1 MKPTPKGW
9 PRLSASV
16 FYDDPRAAIDWLCKA
31 FDFEK
36 RMVVEGDDG
45 TIVHSELMYGEGMV
59 MVSGTAQTT
68 KRDDYSAMYA
78 SPKSLGS
85 KLTSAFCFFVD
96 DCDAHHKH
104 AVENGAKIVREP
116 TTSDYG
122 DDYWTDRSYG
132 ALDPEGHLW
141 WFMQRLVT
149 GRERG

>member
-31 FDFEK
+31 FGFEK

-45 TIVHSELMYGEGMV
+45 TIVHSQLMFGEGMV
-59 MVSGTAQTT
+59 MVGGTAASS
-68 KRDDYSAMYA
+68 KREDWSANYS
-78 SPKSLGS
+78 SPKSIGGKITGAL
-85 KLTSAFCFFVD
+85 CFFVD
-96 DCDAHHKH
+96 DCDAHHDV
-104 AVENGAKIVREP
+104 AVANGAKIAREP
-116 TTSDYG
+116 ATNDYG

-141 WFMQRLVT
+141 WFMQRI
-149 GRERG
+149 RG

>member
-16 FYDDPRAAIDWLCKA
+16 YYDDPRAAIEWLCKA

-59 MVSGTAQTT
+59 MVGGTGVRDGKEEYT
-68 KRDDYSAMYA
+68 KHCA
-78 SPKSLGS
+78 SPKSLGG
-85 KLTSAFCFFVD
+85 KITSSFCFFVD
-96 DCDAHHKH
+96 DCDQHHAH
-104 AVENGAKIVREP
+104 AVASGAKIIREP

-132 ALDPEGHLW
+132 AMDPEGHLW
-141 WFMQRLVT
+141 WFMQRIK
-149 GRERG
+149 GG

>member
-16 FYDDPRAAIDWLCKA
+16 YYDDPRAAIEWLCKA

-45 TIVHSELMYGEGMV
+45 TIVHSELTFGEGLV
-59 MVSGTAQTT
+59 MIGGTEANSKGEKFATNYT
-68 KRDDYSAMYA
+68 
-78 SPKSLGS
+78 SPKSIGGKFTGAL
-85 KLTSAFCFFVD
+85 CFFVD
-96 DCDAHHKH
+96 DCDAHH
-104 AVENGAKIVREP
+104 AVAVANGAQIVREP
-116 TTSDYG
+116 TTNDYG

-141 WFMQRLVT
+141 WFMQRIK
-149 GRERG
+149 GG

>member
-16 FYDDPRAAIDWLCKA
+16 YYEDPRAAIDWLCKA

-59 MVSGTAQTT
+59 MVGGTAKTAKDEKLSGKT
-68 KRDDYSAMYA
+68 A
-78 SPKSLGS
+78 SPKSLDG
-85 KLTSAFCFFVD
+85 KFTSAFCFFVD
-96 DCDAHHKH
+96 DCDAHHKV
-104 AVENGAKIVREP
+104 AVEHGATIVREP

-122 DDYWTDRSYG
+122 DDYWSDRSYG

-141 WFMQRLVT
+141 WFMQRV
-149 GRERG
+149 RG